1 MNIFTGFQNTILS
14 VVLAVLPLLAL
25 FVIFQV
31 FMLKLRRVY
40 VINILKGTMLA
51 SIGLVLFLQGVHIG
65 LLPFGR
71 VIGTALAALP
81 NKWTLLPFG
90 IVLGFLTTWGEPA
103 VRILSDQVEEASG
116 GSIRQQTV
124 LYSICC
130 GVALAV
136 ATGMLRII
144 YGIPLL
150 YIVIPGYLFI
160 IVIMWFSDPE
170 FVSVAVDAGG
180 VATGPIA
187 NTFLLSLAL
196 GLSSSIEGRDSI
208 VSGLGL
214 VALIALAPIIS
225 VMLLGLVIRFK
236 TQ

>member
-1 MNIFTGFQNTILS
+1 MNIFNDFQNTVWS
-14 VVLAVLPLLAL
+14 VVLAVLPLVAL
-25 FVIFQV
+25 FAVFQV
-31 FMLKLRRVY
+31 FMLKLRRAY
-40 VINILKGTMLA
+40 VINILKGTALA
-51 SIGLVLFLQGVHIG
+51 SIGLILFLQGVHIG

-71 VIGTALAALP
+71 IIGTSLAALP
-81 NKWTLLPFG
+81 YKWTLVLFG
-90 IVLGFLTTWGEPA
+90 IVLGFVTTWGEPA

-124 LYSICC
+124 LFSICC

-136 ATGMLRII
+136 ATGILRIV

-150 YIVIPGYLFI
+150 YIVIPGYLLMM
-160 IVIMWFSDPE
+160 VLMWFSSSE

-196 GLSSSIEGRDSI
+196 GLSSSIEGQDSI

-225 VMLLGLVIRFK
+225 VILLGLIVKFK
-236 TQ
+236 TA

>member
-1 MNIFTGFQNTILS
+1 
-14 VVLAVLPLLAL
+14 
-25 FVIFQV
+25 
-31 FMLKLRRVY
+31 
-40 VINILKGTMLA
+40 TMLA